1 MFKIIEILITFDVF
15 EPDFRVL
22 MQDSLKYRFSSH
34 YFKKHSFT
42 CKEKGCSLF
51 AINFIL
57 SQAIYRMVSGLIGG
71 TSGEVKFY
79 ATALNLG

>member
-1 MFKIIEILITFDVF
+1 MFLSQILEFQCKTALSIDFKIIISKI
-15 EPDFRVL
+15 
-22 MQDSLKYRFSSH
+22 
-34 YFKKHSFT
+34 HSFT